1 MPRRGEW
8 LVSLHRVI
16 RNEQPG
22 HALLTAI
29 RLKDPPV
36 SERDTFPF
44 SIPALRGLRE
54 MALPGPVTFLA
65 GENGSGKSTLL
76 EALAVV
82 TNLPAVGGTDAASDD
97 SLASQRLLARRMGTI
112 WSKRTHRGFFMRAED
127 FFGFIRRLGTM
138 RAQMEAR
145 LEEVDRDYR
154 GRSELARKL
163 ARGPAAGSLAAMRS
177 RYGEDLDANSHG
189 ESFLRLFRSRFV
201 PDGLYLLDEPEA
213 ALSPQSQLGFVAM
226 MSDMVGQGAQF
237 VIATHSPVL
246 MAVPGATI
254 YSFDSSPLRE
264 VSYEALDGVNLFR
277 DFLGAPERYMRRL
290 WNGPS

>member
-1 MPRRGEW
+1 M
-8 LVSLHRVI
+8 
-16 RNEQPG
+16 
-22 HALLTAI
+22 LTAI
-29 RLKDPPV
+29 HLKDPPV

-44 SIPALRGLRE
+44 SIPALRDLRE

-76 EALAVV
+76 EALAIA
-82 TNLPAVGGTDAASDD
+82 TNLPTVGGTDAASDE
-97 SLASQRLLARRMGTI
+97 SLASQRLLARRMAAV

-127 FFGFIRRLGTM
+127 FFGFIRRLGDLKV
-138 RAQMEAR
+138 QMEAR
-145 LEEVDRDYR
+145 LEEVDREYR
-154 GRSELARKL
+154 GRSQLARTL
-163 ARGPAAGSLAAMRS
+163 AKGPAAGSLAAMRS

-213 ALSPQSQLGFVAM
+213 ALSPQSQLGFIAM

-237 VIATHSPVL
+237 IIATHSPVL

-254 YSFDSSPLRE
+254 YGFDSSPLRE
-264 VSYEALDGVNLFR
+264 VPYDALDGVNLFR
-277 DFLGAPERYMRRL
+277 DFLTAPERYMRRL
-290 WNGPS
+290 WGESS

>member
-1 MPRRGEW
+1 M
-8 LVSLHRVI
+8 
-16 RNEQPG
+16 
-22 HALLTAI
+22 LTAI

-76 EALAVV
+76 EALAIA
-82 TNLPAVGGTDAASDD
+82 TNLPTVGGTDAASDD
-97 SLASQRLLARRMGTI
+97 SLASQRLLAKRMVAV

-127 FFGFIRRLGTM
+127 FFGFIQRLGTL
-138 RAQMEAR
+138 RVQMEAR
-145 LEEVDRDYR
+145 LDEVDRQYQ
-154 GRSELARKL
+154 GRSELARTL
-163 ARGPAAGSLAAMRS
+163 AKGPAAGSLADMRS
-177 RYGEDLDANSHG
+177 RYGDDLDANSHG

-201 PDGLYLLDEPEA
+201 PEGLYLLDEPEA

-254 YSFDSSPLRE
+254 YSFDSLPLRE
-264 VSYEALDGVNLFR
+264 VSYDALDGVGLFR
-277 DFLGAPERYMRRL
+277 DFLRAPERYMRRL
-290 WNGPS
+290 WSGPS